1 MIMKKNKWIFMLTF
15 ILAGAMLL
23 SITGC
28 SMLSKKIGEQI
39 GAKISD
45 EVGKQVSNATD
56 DDQKETDDNQGG
68 ITEDN
73 NETEN
78 NEDPGNN
85 DEPEET
91 VEHAKYKM
99 DDVEY
104 ETGENL
110 SWPADKMANLP
121 EFKANVIMT
130 AYNTKTKAV
139 VISYKAGKTEDAKA
153 FGAKLV
159 ELGYSSDLEG
169 ETEEGGYTFSGANE
183 EGCTVLI
190 LHNSDGTGAITYDP
204 SNASN

>member
-1 MIMKKNKWIFMLTF
+1 MKKNKWIHLLTF
-15 ILAGAMLL
+15 ILIGIMLL
-23 SITGC
+23 AVTGC
-28 SMLSKKIGEQI
+28 SSISKKIGEQI

-56 DDQKETDDNQGG
+56 DDQEETDDNQGG
-68 ITEDN
+68 ITENN
-73 NETEN
+73 NEETE
-78 NEDPGNN
+78 NN

-91 VEHAKYKM
+91 VEHMKYKM

-110 SWPADKMANLP
+110 SWPAAMMANLP

-153 FGAKLV
+153 FGKKLAD
-159 ELGYSSDLEG
+159 LGYSSDLEG
-169 ETEEGGYTFSGANE
+169 ETEEGGYTFSGAND
-183 EGCTVLI
+183 EGCLALI
-190 LHNSDGTGAITYDP
+190 LHNGDGTGAITYDP
-204 SNASN
+204 SNADN

>member
-1 MIMKKNKWIFMLTF
+1 MLTF

-23 SITGC
+23 SMTGC
-28 SMLSKKIGEQI
+28 SALSKKIGEQI

-45 EVGKQVSNATD
+45 EAGKQISNATD
-56 DDQKETDDNQGG
+56 DDPEETDDNQGG
-68 ITEDN
+68 ITEN
-73 NETEN
+73 N

-91 VEHAKYKM
+91 VEHMKYKM

-110 SWPADKMANLP
+110 GWPADKLANLP

-153 FGAKLV
+153 YGAKLA

-169 ETEEGGYTFSGANE
+169 ETEDGGYTFSGAND
-183 EGCTVLI
+183 EGCTALI

-204 SNASN
+204 SNSGN